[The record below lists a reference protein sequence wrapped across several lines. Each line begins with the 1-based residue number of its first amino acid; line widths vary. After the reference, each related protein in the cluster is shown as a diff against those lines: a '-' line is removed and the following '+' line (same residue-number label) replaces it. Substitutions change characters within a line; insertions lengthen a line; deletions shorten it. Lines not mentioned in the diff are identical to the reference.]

1 MVVLLSK
8 TLKIMSKTNYISPEI
23 TILDIVVEGGYGL
36 SQETPGVN
44 VGIGGWEADDE
55 DYGGDID

>member
-36 SQETPGVN
+36 SQETPGVDI
-44 VGIGGWEADDE
+44 GIGGWEADGE
-55 DYGGDID
+55 DYGGDIY

>member
-1 MVVLLSK
+1 
-8 TLKIMSKTNYISPEI
+8 MSKTNYISPEI

-55 DYGGDID
+55 DYGGDIY